1 MDGTPNCYNAFDESI
16 AANSCVL
23 NNKYRFHCT
32 SESKCLSLAMVRDG
46 TSQCIGNEDETYSSE
61 QIAFQAK
68 QLKNI
73 DRLHSKQEW
82 FCHRGILIYYGKN
95 ESDKRLGPPS
105 YYDSRCQY
113 QNQRASLSLRFRN
126 ENLNK
131 LDIIGMIITLID
143 NAGLIQSHEQVTYI
157 PIHDCNTKI
166 NIYLLYRDRPK
177 DTTKNYTIRIDAYDK
192 INLLYLT
199 SWTLPVKFIFMPV
212 NRVSAEL
219 IIPARYY
226 CHRVGNLKHREQQK
240 LANSEFCRCESKNS
254 QATFLD
260 RTKCN

>member
-1 MDGTPNCYNAFDESI
+1 M
-16 AANSCVL
+16 
-23 NNKYRFHCT
+23 
-32 SESKCLSLAMVRDG
+32 
-46 TSQCIGNEDETYSSE
+46 
-61 QIAFQAK
+61 
-68 QLKNI
+68 
-73 DRLHSKQEW
+73 
-82 FCHRGILIYYGKN
+82 GI
-95 ESDKRLGPPS
+95 
-105 YYDSRCQY
+105 
-113 QNQRASLSLRFRN
+113 
-126 ENLNK
+126 
-131 LDIIGMIITLID
+131 IITLID
-143 NAGLIQSHEQVTYI
+143 NAGLIQSHQQVTYI

-254 QATFLD
+254 QTTFLD
-260 RTKCN
+260 RTKCNCS